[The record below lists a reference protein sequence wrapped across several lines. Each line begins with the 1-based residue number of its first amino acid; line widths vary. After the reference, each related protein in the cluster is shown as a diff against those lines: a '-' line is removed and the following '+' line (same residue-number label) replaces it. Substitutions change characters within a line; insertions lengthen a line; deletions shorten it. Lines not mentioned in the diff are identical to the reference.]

1 MEDNLRI
8 VVGISGAS
16 GAFLGVEVLRALRR
30 QPDIETHLIISRLA
44 EETIKLELG
53 IQPEDIHSLAD
64 VVYDNNQL
72 GATVASGSYRIAG
85 MIIVPCSMKTL
96 AGIASGYSENLLLRA
111 ADVCIKERRKLVVV
125 PRETPLSGIHL
136 RNMLT
141 LDNLGVVVL
150 PAMMTF
156 YHKPDSIQEMV
167 DQLVGKILQKFD
179 IPFERFAPWAGLEED
194 L

>member
-1 MEDNLRI
+1 MRI

-30 QPDIETHLIISRLA
+30 QPDIEIHLIISRLA

-53 IQPEDIHSLAD
+53 MEPEQLHGLAD
-64 VVYDNNQL
+64 FVHSNNQL
-72 GATVASGSYRIAG
+72 GATVASGSFKIAG
-85 MIIVPCSMKTL
+85 MIVVPCSMKSL

-111 ADVCIKERRKLVVV
+111 ADVCIKEKRKLVIV

-136 RNMLT
+136 RNMQT
-141 LDNLGVVVL
+141 LSELGVVVL

-156 YHKPDSIQEMV
+156 YHKPESIQEMV
-167 DQLVGKILQKFD
+167 DQLVGKILLQFD
-179 IPFERFAPWAGLEED
+179 IPFEAYQPWGGLEED

>member
-1 MEDNLRI
+1 MEVNLRI

-30 QPDIETHLIISRLA
+30 QPDIEIHLIISRLA

-53 IQPEDIHSLAD
+53 MESEELHALAD
-64 VVYDNNQL
+64 VVHANNQL
-72 GATVASGSYRIAG
+72 GATVASGSFRIEG

-96 AGIASGYSENLLLRA
+96 AGIATGYSENLLLRT

-136 RNMLT
+136 RNMQT
-141 LDNLGVVVL
+141 LHEQGVVIL

-167 DQLVGKILQKFD
+167 DQLVGKIMLQFD
-179 IPFERFAPWAGLEED
+179 IPFER
-194 L
+194 